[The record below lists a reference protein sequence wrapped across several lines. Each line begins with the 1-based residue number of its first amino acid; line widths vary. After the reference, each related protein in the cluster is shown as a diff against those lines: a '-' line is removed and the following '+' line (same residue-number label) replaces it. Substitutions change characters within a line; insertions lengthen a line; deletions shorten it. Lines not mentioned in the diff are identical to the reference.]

1 MIFLPFPYGLVFL
14 HKFKI
19 QKDKTEF
26 PKFTWPGL
34 IWFSPSPRMQW
45 RYTSKR
51 LTKQVKLYSSGK
63 ISKRKWNIKKQKFVQ
78 DNVKLI
84 HQTDVWLTCNQC
96 EVINYAAEKVKRLM
110 KCPGLI
116 TKSLSANPLCTFG
129 LQSLVGSA
137 TLKKLANER
146 LIQSY
151 SQVWGKPWNA
161 GKSHERSW
169 FSWQQI
175 GTLR

>member
-1 MIFLPFPYGLVFL
+1 MF
-14 HKFKI
+14 
-19 QKDKTEF
+19 D
-26 PKFTWPGL
+26 
-34 IWFSPSPRMQW
+34 
-45 RYTSKR
+45 
-51 LTKQVKLYSSGK
+51 
-63 ISKRKWNIKKQKFVQ
+63 
-78 DNVKLI
+78 
-84 HQTDVWLTCNQC
+84 LTCNQC

-146 LIQSY
+146 LIRSY

-161 GKSHERSW
+161 GKSHERS
-169 FSWQQI
+169 
-175 GTLR
+175 